1 MALNETALEEEAEKC
16 CKRLIVQGAKGA
28 SGKYIRSKTIVNG
41 RYACIT
47 ILQYRYYEVPR
58 YREFYEDLIYED
70 ESYLLEN

>member
-1 MALNETALEEEAEKC
+1 MALNQTALEEEAEKC

-47 ILQYRYYEVPR
+47 ILKYRYNELPR
-58 YREFYEDLIYED
+58 YREFYEDLIYGD
-70 ESYLLEN
+70 ESY